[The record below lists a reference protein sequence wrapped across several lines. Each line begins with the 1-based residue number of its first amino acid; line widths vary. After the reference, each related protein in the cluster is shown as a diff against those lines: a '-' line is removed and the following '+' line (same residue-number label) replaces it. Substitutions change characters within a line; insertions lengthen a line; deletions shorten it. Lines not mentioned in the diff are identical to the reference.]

1 MERSCKNIGDK
12 RSSVNISEGLFV
24 PVIGM
29 QSWAIVQ
36 DGFCKD
42 WSSPTLTNWPDIQ
55 SMHSP
60 EKWKSLLL
68 AKHRISITVLVE
80 LGPFW
85 LGPDPDPPGSG
96 EEAAADP
103 LTGASTVVRKSD
115 PTLSAKG
122 IWRVSHRAVRR
133 PTQWSWDRRT
143 LFSVSSIFRQE
154 MATGFCR
161 RVSWSGDV
169 ELLAILV
176 VWKEREKTR
185 MLVWSV
191 S

>member
-1 MERSCKNIGDK
+1 MERSCKNIGDEILGEHIR
-12 RSSVNISEGLFV
+12 RSFCPGDWYAVMSNCARWILQGLEFT
-24 PVIGM
+24 
-29 QSWAIVQ
+29 
-36 DGFCKD
+36 
-42 WSSPTLTNWPDIQ
+42 TLTNWPDIQ

-143 LFSVSSIFRQE
+143 LFSVSSIFRQD